1 MKEQVNQWFDQS
13 APFEG
18 ILACGLRHADQTA
31 VSKTWTDAYT
41 DMALENVLRCVVDL
55 FQVLQMNRITPARI
69 RWVYQG
75 ALLYCERRQDGA
87 CLSVFTTNDEKL
99 VDLAGMDRF
108 FNEFQALAK
117 AATV

>member
-1 MKEQVNQWFDQS
+1 MKEQVNQWFEQS

-31 VSKTWTDAYT
+31 VSKTWADAYPE
-41 DMALENVLRCVVDL
+41 MAVENVLRCVVDL
-55 FQVLQMNRITPARI
+55 FQVLQLNRIAPARI
-69 RWVYQG
+69 RWIYQG
-75 ALLYCERRQDGA
+75 ALLYCERRPDGA
-87 CLSVFTTNDEKL
+87 CLSVFTTNDVESI
-99 VDLAGMDRF
+99 DLAGLERF